1 MNKKLGLNN
10 NEILNVSWLDVLLDL
25 SRGEHGE
32 YDNNKMI
39 IKDDNE
45 GINNPRL
52 NPMLEYDTEIIF
64 VIKMQLH

>member
-1 MNKKLGLNN
+1 
-10 NEILNVSWLDVLLDL
+10 
-25 SRGEHGE
+25 
-32 YDNNKMI
+32 MI

-64 VIKMQLH
+64 VIKM